1 MALNI
6 SEVESHK
13 YVEVLLMLMSL
24 MGLKARDPTGKKSEQ
39 ILQALLFQLET
50 QGSLWQ
56 WAGSEPLPEVILLHM
71 ELMNAWVSEGSR
83 RVCWGSGDGFV
94 HCWALFGLS
103 D

>member
-1 MALNI
+1 
-6 SEVESHK
+6 
-13 YVEVLLMLMSL
+13 MLMSL
-24 MGLKARDPTGKKSEQ
+24 MGLKAGDPTGKKSEQ

-56 WAGSEPLPEVILLHM
+56 WAGSEPVPEVILLHM